1 VTGGER
7 SLRAADAL
15 ARAEADCGAVR
26 RTKINA
32 IANQDDNVIHQ
43 LNPRA

>member
-1 VTGGER
+1 VR
-7 SLRAADAL
+7 
-15 ARAEADCGAVR
+15 CGAVRCGVR